1 MASDY
6 GVNFGFRKSDES
18 VRNSE
23 GRYRTPV
30 GGSVLLQ
37 GTLVT
42 IDNAS
47 AGFLKVAPTNSPL
60 ITGVTGLLLQE
71 EAQFRTIY
79 ENAVQDI
86 DSFYLG
92 VTYQNRLSVITSGAG
107 VKIWLKNTTSQTR
120 ADGRTIAAVTMFD
133 ASTGT
138 PAVGDSLAWNGTV
151 YTKVGNSST
160 TAAVAVITALNTV
173 ASGYFAATCEAVLLG

>member
-6 GVNFGFRKSDES
+6 GVNFGFRRSDES
-18 VRNSE
+18 LRVAE
-23 GRYRTPV
+23 GRYYTPV
-30 GGSVLLQ
+30 SGTLLQ

-47 AGFLKVAPTNSPL
+47 AGFLKAAPTNSPL
-60 ITGVTGLLLQE
+60 VTGITGLLVQE

-79 ENAVQDI
+79 ETLDV

-92 VTYQNRLSVITSGAG
+92 TTYPNRLSVITSGAG

-120 ADGRTIAAVTMFD
+120 ADGRVVAGVTMFD
-133 ASTGT
+133 PTTGT
-138 PAVGDSLAWNGTV
+138 LAVGDELAWNGTE

-160 TAAVAVITALNTV
+160 TAAVAVVTALNTA
-173 ASGYFAATCEAVLLG
+173 ASGYFSATAEAVLLG

>member
-30 GGSVLLQ
+30 SGTLLQ
-37 GTLVT
+37 GSLVT

-60 ITGVTGLLLQE
+60 VSGITGLLVQE

-79 ENAVQDI
+79 ETLDI

-92 VTYQNRLSVITSGAG
+92 VTYANRLSVITSGAG

-151 YTKVGNSST
+151 FTKVGNSST
-160 TAAVAVITALNTV
+160 TAAVAVITAINTV